1 MCIRDRNSPQRS
13 EERAQLGTGCAA
25 IASSGYSPW
34 GRHDQNIECW
44 SAHPRETASA
54 GDALLC
60 SPRQAYGYSEKLWVR
75 NCNGGQPGV
84 YHAIYRV
91 WGADMREHSSKYVER
106 WRSPSDLGYAAG
118 CAQRGI
124 ARDQSGTLV
133 VYSVAI
139 LLEATAGQSACRGMG
154 YVSRVPTEAAAAA
167 GAMHIQ
173 RAHVHLSLIHI

>member
-1 MCIRDRNSPQRS
+1 
-13 EERAQLGTGCAA
+13 
-25 IASSGYSPW
+25 
-34 GRHDQNIECW
+34 
-44 SAHPRETASA
+44 
-54 GDALLC
+54 
-60 SPRQAYGYSEKLWVR
+60 
-75 NCNGGQPGV
+75 
-84 YHAIYRV
+84 
-91 WGADMREHSSKYVER
+91 MREHSSKYVER

-139 LLEATAGQSACRGMG
+139 LLEATAGQSACRGLG

-173 RAHVHLSLIHI
+173 RAHVHGHAICEAPMNGDRKTAVSWIMFGARSKLCSFQRFVRPISLGASVFLHVFPCLTGAFG